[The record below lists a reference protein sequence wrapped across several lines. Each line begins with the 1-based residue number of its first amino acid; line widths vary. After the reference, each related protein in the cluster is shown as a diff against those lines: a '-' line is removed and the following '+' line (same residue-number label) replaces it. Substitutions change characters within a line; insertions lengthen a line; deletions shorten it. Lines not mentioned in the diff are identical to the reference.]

1 VSEFV
6 LFVRVGFQHITDL
19 AAIDH
24 LLFLVALVAP
34 YRPKDWR
41 HLLGVASAF
50 TVGHSLTLALVATG
64 TIGLPTSLIEFLIP
78 VTIVAA
84 ALENLRGAG
93 QRPRGWGR
101 PVLAAGFGLIHGAG
115 FAGFLGEMFSGDIS
129 LPLFAFNVGIELG
142 QVAILILGLAIL
154 AGVDRLVATRAPS
167 TDIAPRRI
175 ATSLLAAGWA
185 ALMAVQRVPW

>member
-1 VSEFV
+1 MSEFV

-34 YRPKDWR
+34 YRARDWR

-64 TIGLPTSLIEFLIP
+64 TIRLPTSLIEFLIP

-84 ALENLRGAG
+84 GLENLRGPG
-93 QRPRGWGR
+93 LRPHGWVR
-101 PVLAAGFGLIHGAG
+101 PVLAGGFGLIHGAG
-115 FAGFLGEMFSGDIS
+115 FAGFLGEMFSGDIA

-142 QVAILILGLAIL
+142 QMALLMLGLAIL
-154 AGVDRLVATRAPS
+154 TGVDRVLARTAPS
-167 TDIAPRRI
+167 TDIGPRRI

-185 ALMAVQRVPW
+185 ALIAVQRGPW